1 MASYYGNTAESLD
14 LNEDLGQDLSQ
25 YDAQDDFAPIP
36 PGEYQVQCV
45 EVTLAHS
52 NAGNRMVKAQFQ
64 VLGGE
69 YDNRRIFENFNIEH
83 GNGKVVEIAMRSI
96 KSWVV
101 ACGLT
106 GNERLTMGL
115 LKSLEGIE
123 FLAAVKIEQDK
134 TGQYGPQ
141 NRIRA
146 YKPLPGAAQ
155 VVPQQARQAANET
168 AAPKSQPTAAA
179 AQRPAQ
185 AASAGKK
192 RPWEK

>member
-1 MASYYGNTAESLD
+1 MTAYYGNTAVNLD
-14 LNEDLGQDLSQ
+14 EDLGQDLSQ
-25 YDAQDDFAPIP
+25 YDSQDDFSPIP
-36 PGEYQVQCV
+36 PGDYQLQCV
-45 EVTLAHS
+45 EVLLAHS

-83 GNGKVVEIAMRSI
+83 GNGKVVEIAMRGI
-96 KSWVV
+96 KSWAI

-115 LKSLEGIE
+115 LKSLEGVE
-123 FLAAVKIEQDK
+123 FLASVKIEQDK

-146 YKPLPGAAQ
+146 YKPLPGAG
-155 VVPQQARQAANET
+155 
-168 AAPKSQPTAAA
+168 APAKPAPAPAPAPVAVA
-179 AQRPAQ
+179 AQPAK
-185 AASAGKK
+185 AAQPAAGKK